1 MNIEPTMNTE
11 AEPESS
17 SHIGRRS
24 FLLGAVAIGLLASS
38 PAAVLAATK
47 KATKAKAKT
56 PAKIT
61 GTIAL
66 QSNNADDKSKKGMEA
81 LVAAFNA
88 KKTGTVKLNTV
99 AGELYRTQLTQYLTS
114 SKPPEVLTWLAG
126 KAAQNY
132 ADQGLLLDI
141 SDVWASPEMAGYSS
155 ALKGLSTS
163 TDGKQIFVPIYYY
176 WCGVYYRPSKFAEW
190 GVKPPKTW
198 DEYKAL
204 CKTLLDK
211 GVTPIGMGLSDT
223 PWVASFWFDYLNLR
237 VNGAKFHRDVLSG
250 KKSFNSPEVKAVFA
264 KWQEMLPYMDKQ
276 AKGLAFA
283 EAQTKF
289 YKGET
294 ATYVAGNW
302 WALGAPKDVGDD
314 IDFFQFP
321 IIDPKVPVAEEA
333 PADGFFASAK
343 GSNAALTKAFMRFLA
358 TPAAQE
364 LYLTTSG
371 NSSIPAAPGAKAA
384 VTVQNTKGKAML
396 EAAADLTQFFNR
408 DGGDELQPTAD
419 AALLKFMDKPGDVDA
434 IMAEWQAAA
443 VSARKA

>member
-1 MNIEPTMNTE
+1 MNIEPNMNPE
-11 AEPESS
+11 VEPESPS
-17 SHIGRRS
+17 VVGRRS
-24 FLLGAVAIGLLASS
+24 FFLGAAALGLLAGS
-38 PAAVLAATK
+38 PAALAAKT
-47 KATKAKAKT
+47 TKAKPKPKAK
-56 PAKIT
+56 PKALA
-61 GTIAL
+61 TIAL
-66 QSNNADDKSKKGMEA
+66 QSNNADDKSKLGMEA
-81 LVAAFNA
+81 IVAAFNA
-88 KKTGTVKLNTV
+88 KKVGTVKLNTV
-99 AGELYRTQLTQYLTS
+99 AGELFRSQLTQYLTS

-155 ALKGLSTS
+155 ALKGLSTAS
-163 TDGKQIFVPIYYY
+163 NGKQIFVPIYYY

-190 GVKPPKTW
+190 GVKPPKTFE
-198 DEYKAL
+198 EYKTL
-204 CKTLLDK
+204 CKTVQEK

-250 KKSFNSPEVKAVFA
+250 KKSFNSPEVKAVFS
-264 KWQEMLPYMDKQ
+264 KWEEMLPYMDKQ

-343 GSNAALTKAFMRFLA
+343 GKSPELTKAFMRYLA

-384 VTVQNTKGKAML
+384 VTAQNTKGKAML

-419 AALLKFMDKPGDVDA
+419 AALLKFMDKPGDIDA
-434 IMAEWQAAA
+434 ILTEWQAAA
-443 VSARKA
+443 VNSRKS

>member
-1 MNIEPTMNTE
+1 MNIEPTQNPD
-11 AEPESS
+11 AEPGGTSQF
-17 SHIGRRS
+17 GRRS
-24 FLLGAVAIGLLASS
+24 FVLGAAALGALAGS
-38 PAAVLAATK
+38 PAAHAATTK
-47 KATKAKAKT
+47 TKAKTKAPAKT
-56 PAKIT
+56 S
-61 GTIAL
+61 GTISL
-66 QSNNADDKSKKGMEA
+66 QSNNSDDKSKLGMEA
-81 LVAAFNA
+81 VVAAFNA
-88 KKTGTVKLNTV
+88 KKAGTVKLNTV
-99 AGELYRTQLTQYLTS
+99 AGELFRTQLTQYLTS

-141 SDVWASPEMAGYSS
+141 SDVWASPEMKGYSS

-163 TDGKQIFVPIYYY
+163 STGKQIFVPIYYY

-190 GVKPPKTW
+190 GVKPPKTFE
-198 DEYKAL
+198 EYKAL
-204 CKTLLDK
+204 CKTVQDK

-237 VNGAKFHRDVLSG
+237 INGAKFHRDVLSG
-250 KKSFNSPEVKAVFA
+250 KKSFNSPEVKAVFN
-264 KWQEMLPYMDKQ
+264 KWEEMLPYMDKQ

-333 PADGFFASAK
+333 PADGFFATAK
-343 GSNAALTKAFMRFLA
+343 GKNPALTKAFLKYLA

-371 NSSIPAAPGAKAA
+371 NSSIPAAPLAKAA
-384 VTVQNTKGKAML
+384 VTAQNTKGKAML

-419 AALLKFMDKPGDVDA
+419 TALLKFMDKPGEIDA
-434 IMAEWQAAA
+434 ILAEWQAAA
-443 VSARKA
+443 VNARKS